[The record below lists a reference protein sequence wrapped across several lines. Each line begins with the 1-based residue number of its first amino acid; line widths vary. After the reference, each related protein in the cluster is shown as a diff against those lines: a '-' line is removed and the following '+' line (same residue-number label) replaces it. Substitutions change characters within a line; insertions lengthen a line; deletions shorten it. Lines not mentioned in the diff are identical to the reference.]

1 MHINAVKI
9 HPERMMEKD
18 KKLVND
24 LNYHGIKFPVLEN
37 DFSKIET
44 KKTFAS
50 MFFVKKI
57 NQPFQFTFQVKNLKI
72 QWIYCLCMMGINHM
86 CRWKIFTD
94 LCFTNQKIKTKNT
107 IAKVVYS
114 AIVVKMF

>member
-44 KKTFAS
+44 KKNIC
-50 MFFVKKI
+50 I
-57 NQPFQFTFQVKNLKI
+57 NVF
-72 QWIYCLCMMGINHM
+72 C
-86 CRWKIFTD
+86 
-94 LCFTNQKIKTKNT
+94 
-107 IAKVVYS
+107 
-114 AIVVKMF
+114 